1 MKNRKKG
8 DIAYKFSFSLIFC
21 INAYF
26 HLARNQSVFWKNEM
40 SLSLLKD
47 WKGDKET
54 PVIKMIMVARWET
67 SYGGLSRLFS
77 KSVHTYLWNKPLQVS
92 ERVAFAE
99 FEWKYYIYL
108 SVKTGD
114 WSLKILLFNYWND
127 LALGSVETYF
137 REVGAYVS
145 LKRAATGVWEGNIC

>member
-1 MKNRKKG
+1 MHIYIQPETGRFFERTKW
-8 DIAYKFSFSLIFC
+8 
-21 INAYF
+21 
-26 HLARNQSVFWKNEM
+26 V
-40 SLSLLKD
+40 SLLKD
-47 WKGDKET
+47 WKEDKKT

-67 SYGGLSRLFS
+67 SYGGVSRLFS
-77 KSVHTYLWNKPLQVS
+77 KSVHTYLWNKPPQVS

-108 SVKTGD
+108 SIKTGD
-114 WSLKILLFNYWND
+114 WGLNILLFNYWND

-145 LKRAATGVWEGNIC
+145 LKRAATGVWEGHLC